1 MIALKFLE
9 SHTQRDQLVL
19 MLISYFLVFAGLLRE
34 DTALSGVYLLVFVWL
49 TTVGLMQLG
58 RRGDLMRTRVT
69 TTLAGRML
77 LQSVPIMIALFVLFP
92 RLPGPL
98 WQTGDSE
105 DAGSTGLSD
114 SMAPGD
120 ITDLGLSDEIAF
132 RVAFADSAPA
142 AQDLYWRGPVL
153 AEFDGRTWTPRRG
166 MWLNARN
173 TLSFRGEPIQYTVSL
188 EPGKRRWA
196 FALEMPA
203 EWSTSR
209 RRNIV
214 MRSDYQLVTF
224 GTEPPASR
232 LSYDVTSYSD
242 FTAAE
247 PLTAS
252 QQAVYLRL
260 PVGYNPRT
268 AELMDALRR
277 DADGPRE
284 IVDRALSYF
293 SDGEF
298 FYTLTPPALGRD
310 SVDDFLFA
318 TKEGFCEHYASA
330 FAVMMRF
337 AGIPARVVTG
347 YHGAELNPYGQYYIV
362 REYNAHAWTEVW
374 LQGRGW
380 VRVDPV
386 GAVAPERIA
395 LGIADGARLNSFEG
409 GNGAE
414 GSSWMRKAAFAWDA
428 INTAW
433 NDWVVGYDLG
443 LQRDLFEWLG
453 LGRLRWTTMFTLS
466 IAATFAI
473 VVVTALALAWYA
485 RTRERV
491 DMAAKLFA
499 RFVRRLRRLG
509 VPACSATEDP
519 AAYARRAAATIPS
532 RAGEIGAFVQTY
544 LRARYESDP
553 DGRNLAQLRELLR
566 SFTRNAA
573 PA

>member
-1 MIALKFLE
+1 MTAARLQRFFGLTGPSSQRRRQTDNISLRRLGWMGAVVVGASIPHWAALPAWIPALLVVSIAWRIAASSLNLPLPNRPIRFVLAGSAFSLTFFEYQTINGLDAGSALLVVMIALKFLE
-9 SHTQRDQLVL
+9 SQTQRDQLVL

-58 RRGDLMRTRVT
+58 RRGDLMRTRFT
-69 TTLAGRML
+69 TRLAGRML

-98 WQTGDSE
+98 WQTNESE

-120 ITDLGLSDEIAF
+120 ITNLGLSDEIAF

-173 TLSFRGEPIQYTVSL
+173 TLSFRGEPVQYTVSL

-224 GTEPPASR
+224 GAEPPSSR

-260 PVGYNPRT
+260 PEGYNPRT

-277 DADGPRE
+277 DAGSPTE
-284 IVDRALSYF
+284 IVNKALSYF

-298 FYTLTPPALGRD
+298 FYTLTPPPLGRD

-330 FAVMMRF
+330 FTVMMRF

-362 REYNAHAWTEVW
+362 REYNAHAWAEVW
-374 LQGRGW
+374 L
-380 VRVDPV
+380 
-386 GAVAPERIA
+386 
-395 LGIADGARLNSFEG
+395 
-409 GNGAE
+409 
-414 GSSWMRKAAFAWDA
+414 
-428 INTAW
+428 
-433 NDWVVGYDLG
+433 
-443 LQRDLFEWLG
+443 
-453 LGRLRWTTMFTLS
+453 
-466 IAATFAI
+466 
-473 VVVTALALAWYA
+473 
-485 RTRERV
+485 
-491 DMAAKLFA
+491 
-499 RFVRRLRRLG
+499 
-509 VPACSATEDP
+509 
-519 AAYARRAAATIPS
+519 
-532 RAGEIGAFVQTY
+532 
-544 LRARYESDP
+544 
-553 DGRNLAQLRELLR
+553 
-566 SFTRNAA
+566 
-573 PA
+573 